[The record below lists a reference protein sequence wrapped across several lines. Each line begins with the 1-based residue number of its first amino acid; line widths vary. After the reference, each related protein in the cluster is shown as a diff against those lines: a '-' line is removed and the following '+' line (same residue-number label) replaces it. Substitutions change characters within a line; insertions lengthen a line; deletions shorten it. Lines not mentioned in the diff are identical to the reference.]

1 MGEGKGGGVG
11 TGHDTL
17 KLATAWWLS
26 LTLLGPVLWAQ
37 GRWARLRTPRLPPLP
52 PPLAGM
58 AGEGVDELRL
68 VALGESPA
76 AGVGVATHE
85 ESLPAQLAAELAR
98 RQGLRVRW
106 HSLAENGADAQRV
119 LDTQLPLLDGEM
131 PDLVLVVLGVN
142 DTTGLT
148 PRARWRTRLAALAA
162 GIRRHGAPDILFT
175 SVPRMDSFS
184 ALPQPL
190 RSALGWRAR
199 LLDHDL
205 RALAATIPGAR
216 CAAPLPRLTP
226 VQLSADG
233 YHPSALACRDWARQL
248 ADYLPVPPR

>member
-1 MGEGKGGGVG
+1 VGVDKQ
-11 TGHDTL
+11 HDI
-17 KLATAWWLS
+17 LS
-26 LTLLGPVLWAQ
+26 LSIGWWFTLLMLGPLLWVQ

-52 PPLAGM
+52 PPLAGTS
-58 AGEGVDELRL
+58 GEGATELRL
-68 VALGESPA
+68 LVLGESPA
-76 AGVGVATHE
+76 AGVGVDTHAD
-85 ESLPAQLAAELAR
+85 SLPAQLAAELAR
-98 RQGLRVRW
+98 RQRRRVYWR
-106 HSLAENGADAQRV
+106 SLAENGADAQRV

-148 PRARWRTRLAALAA
+148 PRARWRARLAALAD
-162 GIRRHGAPDILFT
+162 GIRQHGVSNILFT
-175 SVPRMDSFS
+175 SVPRMDSFT

-205 RALAATIPGAR
+205 RALAAAIPGAR

-226 VQLSADG
+226 AQLSADG
-233 YHPSALACRDWARQL
+233 YHPSAQACRDWARQL
-248 ADYLPVPPR
+248 AGHLPVLPR